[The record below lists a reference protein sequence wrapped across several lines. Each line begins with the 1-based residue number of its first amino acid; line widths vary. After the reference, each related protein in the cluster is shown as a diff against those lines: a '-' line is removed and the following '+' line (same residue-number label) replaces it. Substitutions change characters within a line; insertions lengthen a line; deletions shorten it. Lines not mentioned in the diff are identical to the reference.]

1 MILGLDPGTTAAG
14 YAFID
19 GAETPTLRAA
29 GVLAVRAAEPAARL
43 AELHKALLGLIA
55 LWKPRRVAIEKLF
68 FAANARTAMAV
79 AEARGVLLLTAVL
92 GGTNVYEYTPAE
104 IKKTITGQ
112 GNADKQQVR
121 KMLALTMPET
131 RALKG
136 RDDMFDAI
144 AVALT
149 CYYKER

>member
-1 MILGLDPGTTAAG
+1 M
-14 YAFID
+14 
-19 GAETPTLRAA
+19 RATES
-29 GVLAVRAAEPAARL
+29 GERL
-43 AELHKALLGLIA
+43 AELHRGLLGLIA
-55 LWKPRRVAIEKLF
+55 QWKPDAVAIEKLF
-68 FAANARTAMAV
+68 FASNARTAMAV

-112 GNADKQQVR
+112 GNADKLQVR

-131 RALKG
+131 KEMRG

-149 CYYKER
+149 CHFKEKGRLRFNR